1 MLLSELT
8 EFVSLSFSLSLS
20 SLLLLSVLLSHLHF
34 LYFFLCAGFLPESLA
49 CFISHQSPFW
59 FILLTVAGGNYLKTI
74 QNACFAHCEILLLPK
89 AGLMLGGA
97 GSLASTGPSPPVLPL
112 HLPVLLSSVQ
122 ANCVSPPPRTEPEAS
137 VNRGIFSEPPS

>member
-1 MLLSELT
+1 MQRG
-8 EFVSLSFSLSLS
+8 VSRIEAMPA
-20 SLLLLSVLLSHLHF
+20 LLSV
-34 LYFFLCAGFLPESLA
+34 FLPESLA

-97 GSLASTGPSPPVLPL
+97 GSLARTGPSPPVLPL

-122 ANCVSPPPRTEPEAS
+122 ANCVSPPPRTP
-137 VNRGIFSEPPS
+137 GLPPLSKSSLLFLPSLSGKFLIPHPQ